1 MLKMFRA
8 MWFLSVLVVLAN
20 LLFVYASLPEQ
31 VIIREEGAGVISLN
45 KELLFYVLMI
55 STVLINVMVY
65 LFRKMFLEGENI
77 RTWFHGLVI
86 TINVFLIIA
95 MHAIN
100 VYNSSETFEHSRIEF
115 IVSASLGLI
124 LLWTALWPLYLLYQK
139 FFLKQAV

>member
-1 MLKMFRA
+1 MFRA

-65 LFRKMFLEGENI
+65 LFRKMFI
-77 RTWFHGLVI
+77 
-86 TINVFLIIA
+86 
-95 MHAIN
+95 
-100 VYNSSETFEHSRIEF
+100 
-115 IVSASLGLI
+115 
-124 LLWTALWPLYLLYQK
+124 K
-139 FFLKQAV
+139 FGCK